1 MEADYIS
8 GLQPASEIWHPISN
22 NEGYQL
28 EANFIDYISTLI
40 YCKRK
45 EKDTFSTTMRYRA
58 SECKFNFPSSF
69 RSPVIACPEGPRMEQ
84 SMRSSSGS

>member
-28 EANFIDYISTLI
+28 EANFIDYTTTLI
-40 YCKRK
+40 YYKNK
-45 EKDTFSTTMRYRA
+45 KWYLLHYNEISG
-58 SECKFNFPSSF
+58 
-69 RSPVIACPEGPRMEQ
+69 IRMQ
-84 SMRSSSGS
+84 I